1 MHILIAPNAFKNSL
15 GAAAVAEA
23 IAEGLLQSNLE
34 CTTECF
40 PVGDGGD
47 GTGVLL
53 SSKLN
58 AAIISVEVLDPL
70 RRRIACS
77 YGLTGNDSTAII
89 EMSAAS
95 GLRLLNREEY
105 DPLHASSFGTGQLI
119 VDALQKKARNIII
132 AIGGSAT
139 VDAGTGILQALGI
152 RFLDAN
158 DKELFDLP
166 DKLYQLKRID
176 TTSLNPFI
184 KTATITVLCDVEN
197 TLLGLNG
204 AAAVFGPQKG
214 ARPSDVLK
222 LDAALAHFSE
232 VVYKQTGKDMV
243 SLKHG
248 GAAGGIAAAL
258 HCLLGAALVNGIDY
272 FLGRTNF
279 NSALEKANL
288 VITGEGSI
296 DLQTLQGKAPWGV
309 AKRAKEKNI
318 PVIGMAG
325 MVPKIN
331 EPKLNEYFDR
341 LLSINKEPFDISSAI
356 KNTRENLVST
366 SKKLG
371 DQLALP
377 KLS

>member
-23 IAEGLLQSNLE
+23 IAKGLHQSNLE

-70 RRRIACS
+70 MRRITCS

-152 RFLDAN
+152 RFFDAN

-166 DKLYQLKRID
+166 GKLYQLKRID
-176 TTSLNPFI
+176 TTSLNSLI
-184 KTATITVLCDVEN
+184 NSANITVLCDVEN
-197 TLLGLNG
+197 TLLGING

-214 ARPSDVLK
+214 AKPTDVLK

-232 VVYKQTGKDMV
+232 VVYKQTGKDMA

-258 HCLLGAALVNGIDY
+258 HYLLGAALVNGIDY
-272 FLGRTNF
+272 FLDRTNF

-296 DLQTLQGKAPWGV
+296 DLQTQQGKAPWGV

-325 MVPKIN
+325 IVPKIN
-331 EPKLNEYFDR
+331 EPKLNEYFDS
-341 LLSINKEPFDISSAI
+341 LLSINTEPFDISSAI
-356 KNTRENLVST
+356 KNTRENLVGT
-366 SKKLG
+366 AKKMG
-371 DQLALP
+371 DQLAVR